1 MPLTVRTV
9 GILTDDFELSYD
21 LIAILRRR
29 GLQFKTLDPWAPVH
43 ADVAVVL
50 TGPDDR
56 PRADRHKVVV
66 AGADR
71 EGAVAEAVKRLT
83 GKVSYRSMVMGVDPG
98 EKRIGFAALGDGALL
113 EAQQL
118 KTVGEVEQAIDS
130 ARARYPSGETVV
142 RVGHGAPTIRN
153 RIVNAALGRD
163 LRTEIAD
170 ETSTTRRVERP
181 DVEAAI
187 AIASKPGATVWCTL
201 KVNPT
206 SGELRHFKNL
216 SREHSGGELTISTE
230 LSRRVAL
237 GEISLDEAVS
247 IARDRGSGKG
257 ERRI

>member
-1 MPLTVRTV
+1 MRVV

-29 GLQFKTLDPWAPVH
+29 GLHFKTLDPGAPVH

-50 TGPDDR
+50 TGPDDC

-66 AGADR
+66 VGADR
-71 EGAVAEAVKRLT
+71 EAAVAEAVRRLT
-83 GKVSYRSMVMGVDPG
+83 GKESYRSLVMGIDPG
-98 EKRIGFAALGDGALL
+98 EKRIGFAVLGDGALL
-113 EAQQL
+113 EALQL
-118 KTVGEVEQAIDS
+118 KTVGEVEQAMD
-130 ARARYPSGETVV
+130 RARGRYPAGETVV

-187 AIASKPGATVWCTL
+187 AIAATPGATVWFAL
-201 KVNPT
+201 QVDPT
-206 SGELRHFKNL
+206 SGELRHIKNL
-216 SREHSGGELTISTE
+216 SRQHSGGELTISTE

-237 GEISLDEAVS
+237 GEISLDEAVA
-247 IARDRGSGKG
+247 IARERGNSRAKG
-257 ERRI
+257 HS

>member
-1 MPLTVRTV
+1 MRVV

-29 GLQFKTLDPWAPVH
+29 GLHFKTLDPGAPVH

-50 TGPDDR
+50 TGPDDC

-66 AGADR
+66 VGADR
-71 EGAVAEAVKRLT
+71 EAAVAEAVRRLT
-83 GKVSYRSMVMGVDPG
+83 GKESYRSLVMGIDPG
-98 EKRIGFAALGDGALL
+98 EKRIGFAVLGDGALL
-113 EAQQL
+113 EALQL
-118 KTVGEVEQAIDS
+118 KTVGEVEQAMD
-130 ARARYPSGETVV
+130 RARGRYPAGETVV

-170 ETSTTRRVERP
+170 ETSTTRMVERP

-187 AIASKPGATVWCTL
+187 AIAATPGATVWFAL
-201 KVNPT
+201 QVDPT
-206 SGELRHFKNL
+206 GGELRHIKNL
-216 SREHSGGELTISTE
+216 SRQHSGGELTISTE

-237 GEISLDEAVS
+237 GEISLDEAVA
-247 IARDRGSGKG
+247 IARERGNGKA
-257 ERRI
+257 RRDG